1 MDPTRTL
8 IDLLIGL
15 LAGSVGGLAGI
26 GGSIIMLPGLAIFHG
41 YQTERKSEH
50 HVYMAASM
58 LVNIVVSLM
67 ATRTHARKGV
77 ARRDL
82 LAWLAPTMS
91 VGIVAGAMTSTRVPG
106 AAPVL
111 AFAVFIWAYCL
122 YTLVTLAR
130 RLPDH
135 PDDARTPSWTVL
147 VPIGLATGMVAG
159 FLGIGGGILLVP
171 LLQIAGLSVRHAIA
185 GSAAV
190 MWISASIGAMTK
202 IIELPKVGYTPWD
215 AVQIAAPMGAGALL
229 GAWFGA
235 WLSHKLRVPALRA
248 AIMVVLAVAAW
259 RMVAA

>member
-1 MDPTRTL
+1 MDPARTL

-26 GGSIIMLPGLAIFHG
+26 GGSIIMLPALAIFHG

-67 ATRTHARKGV
+67 ATRTHARKGI

-82 LAWLAPTMS
+82 LAWLAPSMC
-91 VGIVAGAMTSTRVPG
+91 VGIVAGAMTSTRSPG
-106 AAPVL
+106 HAAVIAL
-111 AFAVFIWAYCL
+111 AVFIWLYCL

-135 PDDARTPSWTVL
+135 PDDARTPHWRVL
-147 VPIGLATGMVAG
+147 VPIGLGTGLVAG
-159 FLGIGGGILLVP
+159 FMGIGGGIVLVP

-190 MWISASIGAMTK
+190 MWISAAVGALTK
-202 IIELPKVGYTPWD
+202 IVELPKVGFSPWD
-215 AVQIAAPMGAGALL
+215 AVQIAAPMGAGAIL

-248 AIMVVLAVAAW
+248 VIMVILALAAA